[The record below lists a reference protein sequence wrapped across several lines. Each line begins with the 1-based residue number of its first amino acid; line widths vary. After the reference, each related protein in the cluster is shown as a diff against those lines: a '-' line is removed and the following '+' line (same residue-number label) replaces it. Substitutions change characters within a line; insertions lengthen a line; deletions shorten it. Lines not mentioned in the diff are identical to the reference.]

1 MRWFQHAVASAVV
14 TMGAVLTAQCTG
26 AGTGNEGGSG
36 TSGLRVM
43 ATSQELMHAI
53 VIPSSDVVFKLAGEQ
68 PKSDDDWQ
76 KVRFQA
82 LALAESGNLLMM
94 PGRGPDSTT
103 WNQMSIA
110 MMDAASAAVKAAD
123 SKNIEALDT
132 ASNAIYESCDTC
144 HNKYMKK

>member
-1 MRWFQHAVASAVV
+1 MRRFQGAVASAVV
-14 TMGAVLTAQCTG
+14 TMAAVLAAQCTG
-26 AGTGNEGGSG
+26 TGTEGQSG

-68 PKSDDDWQ
+68 PGSDDDWQ

-103 WNQMSIA
+103 WNQLSIV
-110 MMDAASAAVKAAD
+110 MMDAAAAAVKAAD
-123 SKNIEALDT
+123 AKNLEALDA
-132 ASNAIYESCDTC
+132 ASDAIYESCDTC

>member
-1 MRWFQHAVASAVV
+1 MQRFRGALAGAVV
-14 TMGAVLTAQCTG
+14 MMGAVLAAQCSGT
-26 AGTGNEGGSG
+26 GTGNDSGSN
-36 TSGLRVM
+36 TSGLRVI

-53 VIPSSDVVFKLAGEQ
+53 IIPSSDVVFKLAGEQ

-76 KVRFQA
+76 KVRVQA

-94 PGRGPDSTT
+94 PGRGPDTTT

-123 SKNIEALDT
+123 TKNVEALDA
-132 ASNAIYESCDTC
+132 ASNTIYESCDTC